1 MKDSVDDLT
10 EVEKHQIESCMLK
23 MQTCPIFKFASRQY
37 NFLRYLVDHTL
48 NGNQDRLKGYTIA
61 VEVFD
66 RPSDFDP
73 GLDSIVRVEAGK
85 LRAKLREYYEL
96 YGQADA
102 IRFIIPKGSYAV
114 EINFNDSL
122 SNPVQHESITTEEK
136 PSIEVIPSLAVL
148 PFINLS
154 SYPEKNS
161 HLIDGLVDNVIFL
174 LSRLTGLFVISRQS
188 SFTYRDSN
196 ASSQEIGSGLG
207 VSYLVD
213 GTFQQ
218 INDNLRVTVNLI
230 EASSGRHHWS
240 DRYDFALNDIFLLQ
254 DKVALNIV
262 KALKI
267 KLSMDEGDLFGK
279 EATSSIEAHE
289 ALLRGLECHW
299 KYTPV
304 YIGEARKHFA
314 KAIKCDPSYAAAHA
328 WLARSITHQWIMK
341 WENRTG
347 LLKLAM
353 QHAQTAVELSP
364 RHPYALAILGW
375 VHLWHKHLGPSIN
388 FCREAVSLDHNNSE
402 LLNFL
407 SMALSSAGY
416 GEEALLYIQKAIR
429 LNPHSNPFYE
439 FVLGQAYFVL
449 EDYEKAEAA
458 YLNGCKLSATFI
470 PNHVYLCAIYAHLG
484 RKDKMR
490 EKREDVMQLIGNDK
504 SKIIEPPWTNKK
516 KADFYEHLLS
526 LTGIR

>member
-1 MKDSVDDLT
+1 MKDTVHNLT
-10 EVEKHQIESCMLK
+10 EEQRQQVEICLLK
-23 MQTCPIFKFASRQY
+23 MQTCPLFKFSTRQF
-37 NFLRYLVDHTL
+37 NFLKYLVDHTL
-48 NGNQDRLKGYTIA
+48 NNNQDRLKGYTVA
-61 VEVFD
+61 VEVFE
-66 RPSDFDP
+66 RPSNFDP
-73 GLDSIVRVEAGK
+73 SVDSIVRVEAGK

-96 YGQADA
+96 YGQEDA
-102 IRFIIPKGSYAV
+102 VRFVIPKGSYAV
-114 EINFNDSL
+114 EINFTDL
-122 SNPVQHESITTEEK
+122 LVESVAQASTIIPEK

-154 SYPEKNS
+154 SNPENNS

-174 LSRLTGLFVISRQS
+174 LSRLSGLFMISRQS
-188 SFTYRDSN
+188 SFCFRGSN
-196 ASSQEIGSGLG
+196 TSSQDIGSALG
-207 VSYLVD
+207 VKYLVD
-213 GTFQQ
+213 GTFLQ

-230 EASSGRHHWS
+230 EASSGRNHWS

-267 KLSMDEGDLFGK
+267 NLSMDEADLFGK

-304 YIGEARKHFA
+304 YIAEARKHFA

-328 WLARSITHQWIMK
+328 WLARSIIHQWVMK
-341 WENRTG
+341 WEVSTG
-347 LLKLAM
+347 LKELAM

-375 VHLWHKHLGPSIN
+375 VHLWHKHLEPSIN
-388 FCREAVSLDHNNSE
+388 FCREAVSLDHNNPE

-429 LNPHSNPFYE
+429 LNPYSNPFYE

-449 EDYEKAEAA
+449 EDYDKAEAA
-458 YLNGCKLSATFI
+458 YLHGCKLSATFI
-470 PNHVYLCAIYAHLG
+470 PNHVYLCTIYAHLG
-484 RKDKMR
+484 REDKMR
-490 EKREDVMQLIGNDK
+490 EKRDYFLQLIGNDK

-516 KADFYEHLLS
+516 WADFYEQLLV
-526 LTGIR
+526 LAGIR